1 MSTDTTSAAP
11 RWAFVTG
18 AAGGIG
24 AAVCRQLAAQGMAV
38 FLTDLEAAPL
48 EELAA
53 RLREAGAPGVAW
65 RVADVTDAAQVA
77 AAVAEAERLGRIDAL
92 VNIAGGSGPTPVRTI
107 EEMDEARWRA
117 VLDLNLTS
125 AFLCCRALV
134 PGMRARR
141 YGRVVNLS
149 SIVARGR
156 KGPVTTQGARLAYA
170 TAKAALLGFTAQLA
184 KDEAPHG
191 ITVNAVMPALIL
203 AEQGSRIRARFDAL
217 PEEARA
223 AMLRDLPMGRAGEAH
238 EVAAVIGFL
247 CSEAASYV
255 SGVAL
260 PIDGAFL

>member
-1 MSTDTTSAAP
+1 MAADTTPAEP

-24 AAVCRQLAAQGMAV
+24 AAVCRRLAAQGMAV
-38 FLTDLEAAPL
+38 FLTDLDAAPL
-48 EELAA
+48 EDLAA
-53 RLREAGAPGVAW
+53 RLRDSGARAAW
-65 RVADVTDAAQVA
+65 RVADATDAAQVA
-77 AAVAEAERLGRIDAL
+77 AAVAEAERLGPIDAL
-92 VNIAGGSGPTPVRTI
+92 VNIAGGSGPTPVRAI

-125 AFLCCRALV
+125 AFLCCRAVV

-149 SIVARGR
+149 STVARGR

-170 TAKAALLGFTAQLA
+170 AAKAALLGFTAQLA

-260 PIDGAFL
+260 PVDGAFL